1 MTLSTYIML
10 SVALHFSDTVS
21 LLSLLLVYV
30 PNGLPVQGTAI
41 SVPEAALHSTEESL
55 DFKIVA
61 LIHFHRA

>member
-21 LLSLLLVYV
+21 LLPLLLVY
-30 PNGLPVQGTAI
+30 LMAFQFKELLYRC
-41 SVPEAALHSTEESL
+41 PEAALHSTEESL

-61 LIHFHRA
+61 LIHFRRA

>member
-41 SVPEAALHSTEESL
+41 SVPRGCFAQHRR
-55 DFKIVA
+55 VA
-61 LIHFHRA
+61 